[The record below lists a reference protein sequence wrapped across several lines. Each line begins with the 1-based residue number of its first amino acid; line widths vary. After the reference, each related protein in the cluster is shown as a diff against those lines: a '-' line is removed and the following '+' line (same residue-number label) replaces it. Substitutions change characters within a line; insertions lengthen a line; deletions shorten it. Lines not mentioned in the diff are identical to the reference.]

1 VHYVFAPAFVLGV
14 CCTGLDGA
22 TRVIVLR
29 GLLAVMLAAHAICQP
44 AWLQSAKSLL
54 KRCLSRSADVDG
66 DSVRVDAMMGQ
77 LKVSNAK
84 AAVAIFMHVMPP
96 LSLFTACVSYLFQ
109 SGSPL
114 HDSTSHFHMTLLGY
128 ATVGVA
134 TAMQESMS
142 PRSCELG
149 MLFTNIAVAIFTM
162 ACVPADHWFVASPIR
177 LAVRILIGIGSMNHR
192 HVALLNVAYIA
203 SYGYGNFA
211 SAQQVPGMQAGYGTV
226 AECVLPEVV
235 TSVFVWAIL
244 YFVESEVKKS
254 LRASIHVVS
263 AQNEISAF
271 QAMLNIFCDAQAE
284 LDGDLRILSSD
295 SKLSRLLR
303 TTEELQNVQL
313 VNYVADS
320 DKPRV
325 LDLIK
330 TSNTQLASSSDPFA
344 VLHSTAH
351 MLHAQMLSA
360 SGESFGVQI
369 FHVCRRDVHGSLRHL
384 IGLCD
389 ELRRPPEEIDE
400 HFIQASKAAWESK
413 KQEEKQQPHHP
424 PGKITVEQQQ
434 VQQQLT
440 RAAFAAPGQQ
450 SRSKHSSSSAS
461 SSNASG
467 GRQGMPGLQRISL
480 ALNQERDGFPIE
492 ECTFVFETG
501 ESGPLASSPTM
512 EDWLL
517 ASAHDLFLSLLSD
530 FDAAVSNGASSAPA
544 SFPLKFRMPGS
555 DKLCLIADEGTM
567 SLGGQAR
574 CIRLDLCGFAG
585 YEIRS
590 SGRKKSRPPSAP
602 SRGTPARTHKNNKNN
617 NNNNN
622 NNSGSQGFQQQEQ
635 QQKQQQQQQQQRL
648 PGRAERASEALKRA
662 IRSPPSCCCC
672 CWWWWCCCCCCCCC
686 CCYCC
691 CCCCCWWF
699 WWCCCCCCW
708 WWWCRCCY
716 CCCCYY
722 CCCYCCCCY
731 C

>member
-1 VHYVFAPAFVLGV
+1 VHYVFGPAFVLGV

-96 LSLFTACVSYLFQ
+96 LCLFAACVSYLFQ
-109 SGSPL
+109 SDSPL
-114 HDSTSHFHMTLLGY
+114 HNSTSHFQMILLGY
-128 ATVGVA
+128 ATAGVA

-149 MLFTNIAVAIFTM
+149 MLFTNVAVAIVTM

-192 HVALLNVAYIA
+192 HVALLNLAYIA

-244 YFVESEVKKS
+244 YFVETEVKKS

-295 SKLSRLLR
+295 SKLNRLLR

-330 TSNTQLASSSDPFA
+330 KSNTQLASSSDPFA

-434 VQQQLT
+434 QVQQQLT

-467 GRQGMPGLQRISL
+467 RRQGMPGLQRISL
-480 ALNQERDGFPIE
+480 VLNQERDGFPIE

-501 ESGPLASSPTM
+501 VSGPLASSPTM

-517 ASAHDLFLSLLSD
+517 ASAHDPFLSLLSD
-530 FDAAVSNGASSAPA
+530 FDAAVSNGAFFAPA

-555 DKLCLIADEGTM
+555 DNLCLIADEGTM

-585 YEIRS
+585 CEIQS

-602 SRGTPARTHKNNKNN
+602 SRGTPARTHTKTTTQTTTTTTTLALRAFNNKKNNKNN

-622 NNSGSQGFQQQEQ
+622 NNACQEE
-635 QQKQQQQQQQQRL
+635 
-648 PGRAERASEALKRA
+648 PSEPRKH
-662 IRSPPSCCCC
+662 
-672 CWWWWCCCCCCCCC
+672 
-686 CCYCC
+686 
-691 CCCCCWWF
+691 
-699 WWCCCCCCW
+699 
-708 WWWCRCCY
+708 
-716 CCCCYY
+716 
-722 CCCYCCCCY
+722 
-731 C
+731 